1 MKKILVVED
10 AQSLRKDILEMLSFE
25 GFEVVGAEN
34 GIAGVQRAR
43 EFSPDLIICDIMM
56 PGLDGY
62 GVLEELHKDPS
73 MAAIPFI
80 FLTARTDRVDIRQ
93 GMELGADDYLTKPF
107 TAAELLATVSAR
119 LEKSAKLAEVAE
131 RKMESLRGNIILALP
146 HELRTPLNV
155 ILGFSDLLM
164 IDATS
169 MEPARI
175 ADMAR
180 HINVAGMRLY
190 RLIENYLLYAH
201 TEIMGNDPGTR
212 AKLSRNMLISPQAYI
227 EQHAR
232 RHAAQHDRA
241 GDLAFDLEPVGAIG
255 MLEDYLK
262 KLIEE
267 LVDNACKF
275 SQEATPITVSA
286 RVVGEYYRVCVS
298 DQGRGMT
305 PEQVNAIGA
314 YMQFERR
321 VYEQQ
326 GTGLGL
332 AICRRLVELHGG
344 ELTIDSTPKTGTT
357 VCVTIPIR
365 ADVADAPSA

>member
-10 AQSLRKDILEMLSFE
+10 AQSLRKDILEMLGFE
-25 GFEVVGAEN
+25 GFEVAGAEN
-34 GIAGVQRAR
+34 GIVGVQRAR
-43 EFSPDLIICDIMM
+43 EFNPDLIICDIMM

-62 GVLEELHKDPS
+62 GVLEELRKDPS
-73 MAAIPFI
+73 TATIPFI

-119 LEKSAKLAEVAE
+119 LEKSAKLAEAAE

-164 IDATS
+164 LDAGS
-169 MEPARI
+169 MEATRV
-175 ADMAR
+175 AEMAH

-201 TEIMGNDPGTR
+201 TEILINDAAGSARLRQSLLIGPESHIERYATQR
-212 AKLSRNMLISPQAYI
+212 A
-227 EQHAR
+227 EQHKR
-232 RHAAQHDRA
+232 AADVT
-241 GDLAFDLEPVGAIG
+241 FDLEPIRAIA
-255 MLEDYLK
+255 MIEEYLK
-262 KLIEE
+262 KIVEE

-275 SQEATPITVSA
+275 SEEASPITVTA
-286 RVVGEYYRVCVS
+286 RNKGDVYHLCVS
-298 DQGRGMT
+298 DKGRGMT
-305 PEQVNAIGA
+305 PEQVSAVGA

-332 AICRRLVELHGG
+332 AICRRLAELHGG
-344 ELTIDSTPKTGTT
+344 ALTIESQPKQGTT

-365 ADVADAPSA
+365 HDVAGAPTV